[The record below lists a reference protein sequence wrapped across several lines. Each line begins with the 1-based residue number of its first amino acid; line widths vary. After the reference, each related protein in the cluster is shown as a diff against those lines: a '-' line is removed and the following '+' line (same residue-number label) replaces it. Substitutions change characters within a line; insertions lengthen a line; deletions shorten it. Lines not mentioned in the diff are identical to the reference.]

1 MIYRLIKLYQLILK
15 QVEKHIITKSH
26 KQFKQIDELALL
38 SKNLYNSTLYYIKN
52 KYLETGSYPR
62 YNEIERHFKDIH
74 QENYYD
80 LPNHTSQQIMMI
92 VDRNIKSFFALLKMF
107 KKDKKSLN
115 GCPKFPKY
123 KHKTKG
129 RNILVFTEYQI
140 RIKNGYLW
148 FPKKTLL
155 KPIKTNIT
163 KDICQVRII
172 PQLSCYTIEV
182 VYNKKEKLL
191 KQNNN
196 KASIDLGINNL
207 ASLTFNNSTNSYII
221 NGKPLKSINQFYNK
235 SKANIQSLLE
245 TKHKVKSS
253 NRLSRLHFKRNNKV
267 NDYIHK
273 SSKKVVD
280 LLVKQDIS
288 ELVIGYNKEWKQNV
302 SIGKKNNQNFCS
314 IPHQRF
320 IEQLKYKCLLK
331 GINVLI
337 NEESYTSKCS
347 ALDKETIKFHEN
359 YVGERVYRG
368 LFKSKEGK
376 YLNADINGS
385 LNIGRK
391 VFGDSYVDE
400 HLCSLDNYLTDRGYV
415 YYPIKVNL

>member
-1 MIYRLIKLYQLILK
+1 
-15 QVEKHIITKSH
+15 
-26 KQFKQIDELALL
+26 
-38 SKNLYNSTLYYIKN
+38 
-52 KYLETGSYPR
+52 
-62 YNEIERHFKDIH
+62 
-74 QENYYD
+74 
-80 LPNHTSQQIMMI
+80 
-92 VDRNIKSFFALLKMF
+92 
-107 KKDKKSLN
+107 
-115 GCPKFPKY
+115 
-123 KHKTKG
+123 
-129 RNILVFTEYQI
+129 
-140 RIKNGYLW
+140 
-148 FPKKTLL
+148 
-155 KPIKTNIT
+155 
-163 KDICQVRII
+163 
-172 PQLSCYTIEV
+172 
-182 VYNKKEKLL
+182 
-191 KQNNN
+191 
-196 KASIDLGINNL
+196 
-207 ASLTFNNSTNSYII
+207 
-221 NGKPLKSINQFYNK
+221 
-235 SKANIQSLLE
+235 
-245 TKHKVKSS
+245 
-253 NRLSRLHFKRNNKV
+253 
-267 NDYIHK
+267 
-273 SSKKVVD
+273 VVD